1 MTNTTTRNDYPRP
14 QFVRGNWLNLNG
26 SWEFRFDDE
35 DAGMRGGW
43 HTGIR
48 FERTIQVPFCYQSE
62 LSGIG
67 EKEFHDLVWYRKTF
81 QLPDDYKGKRL
92 LLHFGAV
99 DYAAWVWVNGHL
111 VAAHE
116 GGHTP
121 FTADITTAASDGANE
136 IVVKVR
142 DYSKDVTLP
151 RGKQYWK
158 EQSEM
163 VFYTRTTGIWQTVWL
178 EAVSD
183 SYLERV
189 MMTPDI
195 DRNEIG
201 IRVFTEG
208 WKPGL
213 KLRMLIKFQG
223 ERVSEDLFELGGE
236 EEARAIRLHDFNDHG
251 LGRWW
256 TPEKPNLYDVTFHL
270 LDGGVVLDEV
280 ESYFGMRKISIEDG
294 KVCLNNRP
302 YYMKL
307 VLDQGYFP
315 GGLLTAGSDDELRR
329 DVELMKMMG
338 FNGARKH
345 QKIEDPRYL
354 YWCDKLGLL
363 VWGEMANAYQF
374 SETYVRRITQEWQ
387 EAVKRDYNHP
397 CIVVWLPI
405 NESWGV
411 PNMLID
417 KRQQEHTLAMYYLTK
432 SLDGTRLVLS
442 NDGWEHTKSD
452 LATIHDYE
460 WRREVLKS
468 RYETAQSAV
477 DSIAQNRWIYVPGYS
492 YNGEPLHVSEFGGIS
507 FRKGGAPGWGY
518 SAAADEADFLRRIL
532 DVVQPLLESKAVQGY
547 CYTQLTDVEQE
558 INGLLTFDRKPKL
571 PLEVIRAI
579 NEGKTP
585 SLEAEGASKAGQHQ
599 AMEAAR

>member
-1 MTNTTTRNDYPRP
+1 MMNTPMRNEYPRP
-14 QFVRGNWLNLNG
+14 QFVRQSWLNLNG
-26 SWEFRFDDE
+26 SWQFRYDDDDE
-35 DAGMRGGW
+35 GTLGGW
-43 HTGIR
+43 HTGNT
-48 FERTIQVPFCYQSE
+48 FDNKIQVPFCYQSE

-67 EKEFHDLVWYRKTF
+67 EKEFHDLVWYRRTAR
-81 QLPDDYKGKRL
+81 LPESYKGKRL

-99 DYAAWVWVNGHL
+99 DYAAWVWVNGYL
-111 VAAHE
+111 VATHE

-121 FTADITTAASDGANE
+121 FTADITAAAAGSGELE
-136 IVVKVR
+136 IVVKAK

-158 EQSEM
+158 EQSDM

-178 EAVSD
+178 EAVSE

-195 DRNEIG
+195 DRNEVG
-201 IRVFTEG
+201 IRAFTRG

-213 KLRMLIKFQG
+213 KLRAVVTFKG
-223 ERVSEDLFELGGE
+223 EFVTEDLYTVSGE
-236 EEARAIRLHDFNDHG
+236 EETRSIKLHDFNDHG

-256 TPEKPNLYDVTFHL
+256 SPEKPNLYDVKFQL
-270 LDGGVVLDEV
+270 MDGTEVLDEV
-280 ESYFGMRKISIEDG
+280 DSYFGMRKISVEDG

-315 GGLLTAGSDDELRR
+315 GGLLTAPSDEALRL
-329 DVELMKMMG
+329 DVELTKSMG

-345 QKIEDPRYL
+345 QKVEDPRYL

-387 EAVKRDYNHP
+387 EAVARDYNHP

-432 SLDGTRLVLS
+432 SLDSTRLVLS

-452 LATIHDYE
+452 IATIHDYE
-460 WRREVLKS
+460 WRREVLEA
-468 RYETAQSAV
+468 RYATAQSAV
-477 DSIAQNRWIYVPGYS
+477 DSIAQNRWIYVPGYP
-492 YNGEPLHVSEFGGIS
+492 YNGEPVHVSEFGGIS
-507 FRKGGAPGWGY
+507 FRKGDAAGWGY
-518 SAAADEADFLRRIL
+518 SAAADEADFLRRML
-532 DVVQPLLESKAVQGY
+532 DVVQPILASKAIQGY

-571 PLEVIRAI
+571 PLEVIKAV

-585 SLEAEGASKAGQHQ
+585 VLEPVSGQVSVAERA
-599 AMEAAR
+599 